1 MEILAVVSFLGIW
14 VSLALLVISLIKKK
28 NRKKWASTMG
38 ICIVVFLFAA
48 TIHGMELNK
57 VDSTDSSD
65 SDTPPAQ
72 SAHEIEDQSQQADTE
87 PVEEPEDEQNQ
98 GNAIG
103 IDGTVSADCFDLS
116 IVDVKWT
123 TALETSLGTITP
135 DDAEKGLLCIIFS
148 AKNTTDSVQ
157 NVASIGF
164 NAYAD
169 WKKVIPKVVVGGI
182 DDAVVFVGAVSP
194 GMEIVGH
201 VVWELPLD
209 WEEFQTSYIDAGTAV
224 DSKQHFVIK
233 KSDIE

>member
-1 MEILAVVSFLGIW
+1 M
-14 VSLALLVISLIKKK
+14 KKK
-28 NRKKWASTMG
+28 MIKCKSCGAEIAKTANRCPNCGARQHQVALSICAVIIVLTVVACMAILIPAMNGDGLTGQGTNQPEENNTVG
-38 ICIVVFLFAA
+38 IEGVL
-48 TIHGMELNK
+48 
-57 VDSTDSSD
+57 
-65 SDTPPAQ
+65 
-72 SAHEIEDQSQQADTE
+72 
-87 PVEEPEDEQNQ
+87 
-98 GNAIG
+98 
-103 IDGTVSADCFDLS
+103 SADCFDLS
-116 IVDVKWT
+116 VVDVKWT

-169 WKKVIPKVVVGGI
+169 GKKVIPKVVVGGI